1 MKILHTSDWHL
12 GKRLDNF
19 SRYDEQRAVMEEIN
33 AIADNESVDAIII
46 SGDLFDTYNPPTEAV
61 DLFYKTLKKLSKN
74 GDRPVIAIAG
84 NHDSPDRIE
93 NPEPLARE
101 CGIIFIGYPNT
112 VVPPLKLETGM
123 EVLKSDEGFVE
134 LKIPN
139 CTLPLRIIHTSYAN
153 EFRLKTYLG
162 KGEEEQNLRELL
174 QLRWE
179 QLADQ
184 HCDEHGVNIL
194 AAHLFFMKKNGTM
207 PGEPDSEKSILHVGG
222 AQAIFTN
229 NLPRQ
234 VQYVALGHLH
244 RKQTIDSNPCP
255 VVYAGS
261 PLSYSFSEANQEKFV
276 MIAEFNM
283 EKKISVEEI
292 KLTAGKKLVR
302 IRATSI
308 EDALGKLKNT
318 PNALV
323 ELTLVSDHYLTAQDR
338 KLLHKA
344 HDGIVNI
351 IPEIKNKE
359 ILHKQNM
366 NIDLTK
372 SMEDLFKDYFI
383 HEKGQQPNERIMNL
397 FKEVLAGG
405 DDE

>member
-12 GKRLDNF
+12 GKKLENF
-19 SRYDEQRAVMEEIN
+19 SRFHEQKAVMEEIN
-33 AIADNESVDAIII
+33 TIADKQKVDAVII

-61 DLFYKTLKKLSKN
+61 DLFYKTLKKLAKN
-74 GDRPVIAIAG
+74 GERPVIAIAG

-112 VVPPLKLETGM
+112 VVSPLKLETGM
-123 EVLKSDEGFVE
+123 EVIKSDEGFVE

-162 KGEEEQNLRELL
+162 KEEEEQNLRDLL
-174 QLRWE
+174 QFQWE
-179 QLADQ
+179 NLANQ
-184 HCDEHGVNIL
+184 YCDNNGVNIL

-207 PGEPDSEKSILHVGG
+207 PDEPESEKSILHVGG
-222 AQAIFTN
+222 AQAIYTA

-234 VQYVALGHLH
+234 VQYAALGHLH
-244 RKQTIDSNPCP
+244 KKQMIDNASCP
-255 VVYAGS
+255 VIYAGS
-261 PLSYSFSEANQEKFV
+261 PLAYSFSEANQEKFV
-276 MIAEFNM
+276 ILTEFSQGN
-283 EKKISVEEI
+283 ETNIEEI
-292 KLTAGKKLVR
+292 KLTAGKKLLR

-308 EDALGKLKNT
+308 VDALEKLKSMPNT
-318 PNALV
+318 LV
-323 ELTLVSDHYLTAQDR
+323 ELTLVSDNYLTAQDR
-338 KLLHKA
+338 KLLHNT

-351 IPEIKNKE
+351 IPEIKNKD
-359 ILHKQNM
+359 ILSRHIT
-366 NIDLTK
+366 NIDLSK
-372 SMEDLFKDYFI
+372 NMEDLFRDYFV
-383 HEKGQQPNERIMNL
+383 HEKGQEPNERIMGL

-405 DDE
+405 DEE

>member
-74 GDRPVIAIAG
+74 GERPVIAIAG
-84 NHDSPDRIE
+84 NHDSPERIE

-134 LKIPN
+134 LKTPN
-139 CTLPLRIIHTSYAN
+139 CSWPLRIIHTSYAN

-179 QLADQ
+179 QLANQ
-184 HCDEHGVNIL
+184 YCDEHGVNIL
-194 AAHLFFMKKNGTM
+194 ATHLFFMKKNGAM
-207 PGEPDSEKSILHVGG
+207 PEEPESEKSILHVGG
-222 AQAIFTN
+222 AQAIFTT
-229 NLPRQ
+229 NLPHQ

-244 RKQTIDSNPCP
+244 KKQTIDNNPCP

-283 EKKISVEEI
+283 GKKISVEEI

-302 IRATSI
+302 LRATSI
-308 EDALGKLKNT
+308 DDALEKLKNT

-338 KLLHKA
+338 KLLHKTY
-344 HDGIVNI
+344 DGIVNI
-351 IPEIKNKE
+351 IPEIRNKE
-359 ILHKQNM
+359 ILSKQNT

-383 HEKGQQPNERIMNL
+383 HEKGQEPNERIMNL